1 MERNENI
8 TKSRIRER
16 LNTLHM
22 TQRELARKIEKTE
35 TTVSRWINGN
45 RVPLATDFISLSR
58 ALECTCDYL
67 LGLSDDPQ
75 KTSR

>member
-1 MERNENI
+1 MGRNENV

-35 TTVSRWINGN
+35 RWINGN

-75 KTSR
+75 KISR